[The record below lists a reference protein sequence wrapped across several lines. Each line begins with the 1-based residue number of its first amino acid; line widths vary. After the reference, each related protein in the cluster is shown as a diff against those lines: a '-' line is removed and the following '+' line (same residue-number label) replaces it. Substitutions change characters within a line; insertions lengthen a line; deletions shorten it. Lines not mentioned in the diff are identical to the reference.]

1 MMKITLSGTFLRA
14 PQSKM
19 WVPPLDSVMKKL
31 RIFVSIQLLLGLL
44 ISIPSLAATQLDVTG
59 KGMVSVAPDEATI
72 TAQVSLVDRDAGKA
86 QARASKEVDAMLSAI
101 ESFSLKPNSLNA
113 SELSLLPEYR
123 WDRATDRQQFIGF
136 RVTRT
141 ISFTIAEIE
150 RLGAAL
156 SALANAGATLI
167 SSPVMGSSQAQEARD
182 EALAKAVKDAR
193 KKLSLLARAADM
205 SLTSISQLSEVAPHS
220 PTAQPTLM
228 RAEMALDSAS
238 SNTFVAG
245 NLTFVAE
252 VRAQAEAE

>member
-1 MMKITLSGTFLRA
+1 MR
-14 PQSKM
+14 
-19 WVPPLDSVMKKL
+19 KL
-31 RIFVSIQLLLGLL
+31 QFFVSIQLVLGLL
-44 ISIPSLAATQLDVTG
+44 ISVPSLASTQLDVTG

-72 TAQVSLVDRDAGKA
+72 TAEVSLVDRDAGKA
-86 QARASKEVDAMLSAI
+86 QARASREVDEMLSAI
-101 ESFSLKPNSLNA
+101 KSFSLKPDSLNA

-123 WDRATDRQQFIGF
+123 WDRATDQQQFIGF

-141 ISFTIAEIE
+141 VSFTIDEID

-167 SSPVMGSSQAQEARD
+167 STPVMGSSQAEAARD
-182 EALAKAVKDAR
+182 EALVKAVKDAH
-193 KKLSLLARAADM
+193 KKLTLLAGAADM
-205 SLTSISQLSEVAPHS
+205 SLTSISQISEIAPYS
-220 PTAQPTLM
+220 PRPQPTLM

>member
-1 MMKITLSGTFLRA
+1 MR
-14 PQSKM
+14 
-19 WVPPLDSVMKKL
+19 KL
-31 RIFVSIQLLLGLL
+31 QFFVSIQLVLGLL
-44 ISIPSLAATQLDVTG
+44 ISVPSLASTQLDVTG

-72 TAQVSLVDRDAGKA
+72 TVQVSLVDRDAGKA
-86 QARASKEVDAMLSAI
+86 QARASGEVDEMLSAI
-101 ESFSLKPNSLNA
+101 KSFSLKPDSLNA

-123 WDRATDRQQFIGF
+123 WDRATDQQQFIGF

-141 ISFTIAEIE
+141 VSFTIDEID

-167 SSPVMGSSQAQEARD
+167 STPVMGSSQAQAARD
-182 EALAKAVKDAR
+182 EALVKAVKDAH
-193 KKLSLLARAADM
+193 KKLTLLAGAADM
-205 SLTSISQLSEVAPHS
+205 SLTSISQISEIAPYS
-220 PTAQPTLM
+220 PRPQPTLM

>member
-1 MMKITLSGTFLRA
+1 
-14 PQSKM
+14 
-19 WVPPLDSVMKKL
+19 MKKL
-31 RIFVSIQLLLGLL
+31 RFFLSIQLALGLL
-44 ISIPSLAATQLDVTG
+44 ISVPSLAATQLDVTG

-72 TAQVSLVDRDAGKA
+72 TAQVSLVDSDAGKA
-86 QARASKEVDAMLSAI
+86 QALASKEVDAMLSAI
-101 ESFSLKPNSLNA
+101 TPFSLKPDSLNA

-123 WDRATDRQQFIGF
+123 WDRATDQQQFIGF

-141 ISFTIAEIE
+141 ISFTIAEID

-167 SSPVMGSSQAQEARD
+167 SSPVMGSSQAQDARD
-182 EALAKAVKDAR
+182 EALVKAAEDAR
-193 KKLSLLARAADM
+193 KKLTLLAGAADM
-205 SLTSISQLSEVAPHS
+205 SLTRISQISEIAPHS
-220 PTAQPTLM
+220 PRPQPTLM

-238 SNTFVAG
+238 SSTFVAG

>member
-1 MMKITLSGTFLRA
+1 
-14 PQSKM
+14 
-19 WVPPLDSVMKKL
+19 MKKL
-31 RIFVSIQLLLGLL
+31 RIFLWIQLVVGLL
-44 ISIPSLAATQLDVTG
+44 ISAPSLAATQLDVTG

-72 TAQVSLVDRDAGKA
+72 TAQVSLLDRDAGKA

-101 ESFSLKPNSLNA
+101 KSFTLKPDSLNA

-123 WDRATDRQQFIGF
+123 WDRATDQQQFIGF

-141 ISFTIAEIE
+141 VSFTITEID

-167 SSPVMGSSQAQEARD
+167 SSPVMESSQAQDARD
-182 EALAKAVKDAR
+182 EALVKAVSDAR
-193 KKLSLLARAADM
+193 KKLALLAGAADM
-205 SLTSISQLSEVAPHS
+205 SLTSITQISEVAPYS
-220 PTAQPTLM
+220 PRPQPTMM

-238 SNTFVAG
+238 SNTFVLG

>member
-1 MMKITLSGTFLRA
+1 
-14 PQSKM
+14 
-19 WVPPLDSVMKKL
+19 MKKL
-31 RIFVSIQLLLGLL
+31 RFFLSIQLALGLL
-44 ISIPSLAATQLDVTG
+44 ISVPSLAATQLDVTG

-72 TAQVSLVDRDAGKA
+72 TAQVSLIDSDAGKA
-86 QARASKEVDAMLSAI
+86 QALASKEVDAMLSAI
-101 ESFSLKPNSLNA
+101 TPFSLKPDSLNA

-123 WDRATDRQQFIGF
+123 WDRATDQQQFIGF

-141 ISFTIAEIE
+141 ISFTIAEID

-167 SSPVMGSSQAQEARD
+167 SSPVMGSSQAQDAKD
-182 EALAKAVKDAR
+182 EALVKAAEDAR
-193 KKLSLLARAADM
+193 KKLTLLAGAADM
-205 SLTSISQLSEVAPHS
+205 SLTRISQISEIAPHS
-220 PTAQPTLM
+220 PRPQPTLM

-238 SNTFVAG
+238 SSTFVAG

>member
-1 MMKITLSGTFLRA
+1 
-14 PQSKM
+14 
-19 WVPPLDSVMKKL
+19 MKKL
-31 RIFVSIQLLLGLL
+31 RFFLSIQLALGLL
-44 ISIPSLAATQLDVTG
+44 ISVPSLAATQLDVTG

-72 TAQVSLVDRDAGKA
+72 TAQVSLIDSDAGKA
-86 QARASKEVDAMLSAI
+86 QALASKEVDAMLSAI
-101 ESFSLKPNSLNA
+101 KPFSLKPDSLNA

-123 WDRATDRQQFIGF
+123 WDRATDQQQFIGF

-141 ISFTIAEIE
+141 ISFTIAEID

-167 SSPVMGSSQAQEARD
+167 SSPVMRSSQAQDARD
-182 EALAKAVKDAR
+182 KALVKAVEDAR
-193 KKLSLLARAADM
+193 KKLTLLAGAADM
-205 SLTSISQLSEVAPHS
+205 SLTRISQISEIAPHS
-220 PTAQPTLM
+220 TRPQPTLM

-238 SNTFVAG
+238 SSTFVAG